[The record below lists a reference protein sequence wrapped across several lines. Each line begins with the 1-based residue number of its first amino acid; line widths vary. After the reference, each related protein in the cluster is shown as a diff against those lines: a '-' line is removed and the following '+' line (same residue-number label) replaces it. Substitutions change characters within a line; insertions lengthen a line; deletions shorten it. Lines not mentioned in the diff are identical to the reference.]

1 MSGQSVKLL
10 FAQADKTVLTPVL
23 DALREKGIKVSEGS
37 PEGDEILLAALSENF
52 YKDKTLT
59 DALLAAVGK
68 GGDKVLPLQ
77 LDKAAIPDDIK
88 NAIYARNII
97 SVGGRGADLVADRI
111 IDALP
116 AKKSRLPI
124 AFIAGG
130 AALLALAVF
139 MIVRSM
145 QGTPVQETAP
155 AAEETQEEIAYPL
168 PAGLTAEELARIKCV
183 AVIGE
188 HFNYY
193 KTEEFNAFQ
202 RMGDAG
208 EDIAYQLAN
217 ESGEGDRRWY
227 WNGDG
232 SEVTMTPYDLRFLS
246 MMPHLEEIHL
256 VNVRVTDA
264 PDLSGV
270 TTMTKIYARDCDLG
284 DLNWIA
290 QSGIREA
297 HLRCDADYSPL
308 GNCQKLQVAQL
319 ELAPGRTADFSAFTP
334 PDLLDFSLD
343 AEGNGNA
350 ADLSGLAGCKRLKY
364 VNLSGLAVTDLSF
377 LQGKVGINRLHLNDL
392 RQLGDISA
400 VGSLT
405 GLNTLQINNCPSI
418 GDYSPVGAC
427 RSLQQLFLSAD
438 FDNRIQDASFVGNL
452 NMLEDI
458 VLSGVA
464 LPNLDFL
471 TQISQGRTN
480 LKSLELNGS
489 AGDYSG
495 LAAFG
500 VINRLSLRP
509 DNSADAGAIYAA
521 LTDSRISYLTLGNL
535 DQVDISALPQPAQEL
550 TLDRCAITDL
560 TSAPEEWAV
569 PNLTLSN
576 CQTLRSLEGL
586 ESPNGFGKKGGILK
600 IYNCPRLTDFS
611 AMEGMDL
618 SSLEI
623 TGGYVLPEEG
633 NFRTGA
639 FLLDSVAGI
648 ENLDFLNEM
657 DNSQPM
663 SFKFV
668 GIEGLENLKP
678 LERFH
683 GTFITV
689 SPELEEQAKDLVQAG
704 NFNEYHIEYPQGGW
718 ELDNSGLTLLS
729 LDELETLPDAL
740 LRRVERFSLAG
751 DVLFDPD
758 ENEGIWKNWE
768 DGDRP
773 ELAVHNFDT
782 GEERKVARGS
792 GVVESMDYFEKLT
805 GLHFL
810 NLWDQ
815 PLESVDGIQNL
826 RELHDLGLAFCDNL
840 SDISP
845 VFALQNLHSLWLNG
859 PNIESIQGVQNLTQL
874 CRLDIS
880 DTGVSDLSPLAEVDY
895 STAVRENGGFE
906 FAVSGHHIEDFSPLS
921 AVPAFSWLM
930 MGNADPVR
938 YVSVLEGK
946 EIRSF
951 QADSGFSRE
960 CTAEDVNALF
970 AEFVR
975 NHPELEELDIPWN
988 DRLTD
993 LTPLLELENLQ
1004 KVRISANMEAARASL
1019 EGADYN
1025 FMLEIEGE

>member
-1 MSGQSVKLL
+1 MNGQSVKLL
-10 FAQADKTVLTPVL
+10 FAQADKAVLAPVL
-23 DALREKGIKVSEGS
+23 EALRAKGIKVSEGN

-52 YKDKTLT
+52 YADKSLT

-77 LDKAAIPDDIK
+77 LDNAAIPDDIK

-97 SVGGRGADLVADRI
+97 SVGGRDADLVADRI

-116 AKKSRLPI
+116 AKKSRLPV

-130 AALLALAVF
+130 VVLLALVVF
-139 MIVRSM
+139 MVVRGM
-145 QGTPVQETAP
+145 QGSKPQETEP
-155 AAEETQEEIAYPL
+155 AAEETQEIAYPL
-168 PAGLTAEELARIKCV
+168 PAGLTAEELAQIKCV

-188 HFNYY
+188 HFKYY
-193 KTEEFNAFQ
+193 KNDEFNGFK
-202 RMGDAG
+202 RMGDGAA
-208 EDIAYQLAN
+208 DMAYSLAN
-217 ESGEGDRRWY
+217 ESGEGDGRWF
-227 WNGDG
+227 WNEDG
-232 SEVTMTPYDLRFLS
+232 SEVTMTSYDLRFLS
-246 MMPHLEEIHL
+246 MMPRLEEIHM
-256 VNVRVTDA
+256 VNARVTDA
-264 PDLSGV
+264 PDLSGNE
-270 TTMTKIYARDCDLG
+270 MLSKIYARDCELG
-284 DLNWIA
+284 DLSWIA
-290 QSGIREA
+290 QSGVRA
-297 HLRCDADYSPL
+297 VYLRCDSDYSVL
-308 GNCQKLQVAQL
+308 GNCPKLQTANL
-319 ELAPGRTADFSAFTP
+319 MLLPGRTANFASFSPPGLMDFI
-334 PDLLDFSLD
+334 LD
-343 AEGNGNA
+343 AGGDDNG
-350 ADLSGLAGCKRLKY
+350 ADLSGLAGCEHLTH
-364 VNLSGLAVTDLSF
+364 VIISGTATADLSF
-377 LQGKVGINRLHLNDL
+377 LQGKNVISELRLSGM
-392 RQLGDISA
+392 RQLRDISA
-400 VGSLT
+400 VGSLA
-405 GLNTLQINNCPSI
+405 GLSTLDISDCPMV
-418 GDYSPVGAC
+418 GDYSPIGEC
-427 RSLQQLFLSAD
+427 RNLKNLSIGAD
-438 FDNRIQDASFVGNL
+438 FDNRIQDVSFVGNL
-452 NMLEDI
+452 TMLDSI
-458 VLSGVA
+458 NLNGVN

-471 TQISQGRTN
+471 TQIGQGRMN
-480 LKSLELNGS
+480 LSSFSMSGS

-495 LAAFG
+495 LGAFG
-500 VINRLSLRP
+500 MIGRLVLYP

-521 LTDSRISYLTLGNL
+521 LTDSRINYLTLGNL
-535 DQVDISALPQPAQEL
+535 DQVDLSALRQPTQEL
-550 TLDRCAITDL
+550 TLDRCQITDL
-560 TSAPEEWAV
+560 SSVPEGWQV
-569 PNLTLSN
+569 PGLTLSN

-586 ESPNGFGKKGGILK
+586 DSPNGFGTNGGILR
-600 IYNCPRLTDFS
+600 IFNCPRLTDWS
-611 AMEGMDL
+611 AIEGMNL
-618 SSLEI
+618 NSLDI
-623 TGGYVLPEEG
+623 TGGYTLPAEG
-633 NFRTGA
+633 NFRTNT

-657 DNSQPM
+657 DNSEPV

-668 GIEGLENLKP
+668 GLEDLQSLKP

-683 GTFITV
+683 GTYITV
-689 SPELEEQAKDLVQAG
+689 SPELEEQAKDLVNAG
-704 NFNEYHIEYPQGGW
+704 NFKEYRVEYPQGGW
-718 ELDNSGLTLLS
+718 ELDQSGLTLLS

-758 ENEGIWKNWE
+758 ENEGIWKNWG

-773 ELAVHNFDT
+773 ELSVHNFDT
-782 GEERKVARGS
+782 EEERKVARGS
-792 GVVESMDYFEKLT
+792 GVVESMDYFDKLT
-805 GLHFL
+805 GLRFL

-880 DTGVSDLSPLAEVDY
+880 DTRVSDLSPLAEADY
-895 STAVRENGGFE
+895 STAVKENGGFE

-921 AVPAFSWLM
+921 AVPAFSRLM
-930 MGNADPVR
+930 MGNTDPVL
-938 YVSVLEGK
+938 YISDLEGI

-951 QADSGFSRE
+951 QADHGFSEE
-960 CTAEDVNALF
+960 CTAEDANALF

>member
-37 PEGDEILLAALSENF
+37 PEGDEILLAALSE
-52 YKDKTLT
+52 
-59 DALLAAVGK
+59 LAAVGK

-97 SVGGRGADLVADRI
+97 PVGGRDADLVADRI

-116 AKKSRLPI
+116 AKKSRLPV

-145 QGTPVQETAP
+145 QGTPAQEAAP
-155 AAEETQEEIAYPL
+155 AAEETQKEIAYPL
-168 PAGLTAEELARIKCV
+168 PAGLTAEELAQIKCV

-188 HFNYY
+188 HFKYY
-193 KTEEFNAFQ
+193 KNDEFNGFK
-202 RMGDAG
+202 RMGDGAA
-208 EDIAYQLAN
+208 DMAYSLAN
-217 ESGEGDRRWY
+217 ESGEGDRRWF
-227 WNGDG
+227 WNEDG
-232 SEVTMTPYDLRFLS
+232 SEVTMTSYDLRFLS
-246 MMPHLEEIHL
+246 MMPRLEEIHM
-256 VNVRVTDA
+256 VNARVTDA
-264 PDLSGV
+264 PDLSGSE
-270 TTMTKIYARDCDLG
+270 ML
-284 DLNWIA
+284 
-290 QSGIREA
+290 
-297 HLRCDADYSPL
+297 DADYSVL
-308 GNCQKLQVAQL
+308 GNCPKLQKANL
-319 ELAPGRTADFSAFTP
+319 MLLPGRTADLSSFSP
-334 PDLLDFSLD
+334 PGLMDFILD
-343 AEGNGNA
+343 AGGDDNY
-350 ADLSGLAGCKRLKY
+350 ADLSGLAGCERLTH
-364 VNLSGLAVTDLSF
+364 VIISGAEVTDLSF
-377 LQGKVGINRLHLNDL
+377 LQGKNGVSELRLNSM
-392 RQLGDISA
+392 RQLRDISA
-400 VGSLT
+400 VGSLA
-405 GLNTLQINNCPSI
+405 GLSTLDISDCPMV
-418 GDYSPVGAC
+418 GDYSPIGEC
-427 RSLQQLFLSAD
+427 RNLKNLSISAD
-438 FDNRIQDASFVGNL
+438 FDNRIQDVSFAGNL
-452 NMLEDI
+452 TMLDNI
-458 VLSGVA
+458 SLDGVA

-471 TQISQGRTN
+471 TQIAQGRMN
-480 LKSLELNGS
+480 LSSFSLSGS

-495 LAAFG
+495 LGAFG
-500 VINRLSLRP
+500 MIGRLRLYP
-509 DNSADAGAIYAA
+509 DNAADAGAIYAA
-521 LTDSRISYLTLGNL
+521 LTDSRINYLTLGNL
-535 DQVDISALPQPAQEL
+535 DQVDLSALRQPAQEL
-550 TLDRCAITDL
+550 TLDHCRITDL
-560 TSAPEEWAV
+560 SSVPEGWQV
-569 PNLTLSN
+569 PGLTLSN
-576 CQTLRSLEGL
+576 CQMLRSLEGL
-586 ESPNGFGKKGGILK
+586 DSPNGFGTNGGILK
-600 IYNCPRLTDFS
+600 IFNCPRLTDWS
-611 AMEGMDL
+611 AIEGMNL
-618 SSLEI
+618 NSLDI
-623 TGGYVLPEEG
+623 TGGYTLPAEE
-633 NFRTGA
+633 NFRTNT

-657 DNSQPM
+657 DNSEPV

-668 GIEGLENLKP
+668 GLEDLQSLKP
-678 LERFH
+678 LERFN
-683 GTFITV
+683 GTYIIV
-689 SPELEEQAKDLVQAG
+689 SPELEEQAKDLVKAG
-704 NFNEYHIEYPQGGW
+704 NFKEYRIEYPLGGW
-718 ELDNSGLTLLS
+718 ELDQSGLTLLS
-729 LDELETLPDAL
+729 LDELETMPDAL
-740 LRRVERFSLAG
+740 LRRVERLSLAG

-773 ELAVHNFDT
+773 ELSVHNFDT

-792 GVVESMDYFEKLT
+792 GVVESMDYFDKLT
-805 GLHFL
+805 GLRFL

-895 STAVRENGGFE
+895 STAVKENGGFE

-921 AVPAFSWLM
+921 AVPAFS
-930 MGNADPVR
+930 NADPVR